1 MTFFNPTMILDCAME
16 AIVASIQTVRLAAAG
31 QIDVI
36 TTQIVKTRKFSHGF
50 GGSLSGH
57 VSAAYFAQ

>member
-1 MTFFNPTMILDCAME
+1 ME
-16 AIVASIQTVRLAAAG
+16 ATVESIQTARQAAAG
-31 QIDVI
+31 QIDV
-36 TTQIVKTRKFSHGF
+36 TTIPTVQARKLWHGF

>member
-1 MTFFNPTMILDCAME
+1 MAATVE
-16 AIVASIQTVRLAAAG
+16 SIQTVRLAAAG
-31 QIDVI
+31 QIDAM
-36 TTQIVKTRKFSHGF
+36 TTPTVQTHKLSNGF